1 MKLPENVKQALQDPT
16 CGDVPLLH
24 PHARLPLSWRKS
36 YRLEIIFPQDLES
49 VALYSLALSV
59 SVEKSSSVDNLI
71 LILFCGI
78 LFPPLFGSLFFL
90 QCVLKCHDSA
100 T

>member
-1 MKLPENVKQALQDPT
+1 MKLPDGVKEALQDPT
-16 CGDVPLLH
+16 CGDVPLLR
-24 PHARLPLSWRKS
+24 PHARLPFSWRELQVGNHFSSGFGK
-36 YRLEIIFPQDLES
+36 RCS
-49 VALYSLALSV
+49 VFFGTQCFC
-59 SVEKSSSVDNLI
+59 EKSSSVDNLI

-78 LFPPLFGSLFFL
+78 LFPPAFGSLFFL